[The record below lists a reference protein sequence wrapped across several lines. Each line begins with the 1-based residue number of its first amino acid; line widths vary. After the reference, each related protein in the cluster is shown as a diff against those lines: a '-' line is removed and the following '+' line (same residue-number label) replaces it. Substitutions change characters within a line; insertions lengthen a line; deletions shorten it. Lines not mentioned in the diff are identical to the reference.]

1 MKTIIEQNLR
11 PPCRAQPDRPV
22 PPRVAPC
29 SALTCVVGR
38 IQGVAGGAEQ
48 LQGAVKREGKG
59 KVSTADVQSAV

>member
-48 LQGAVKREGKG
+48 LQGAVKSSEKAR
-59 KVSTADVQSAV
+59 AR